1 MKRIKLWLRE
11 FSLTQ
16 QLMVIVFIV
25 VVSIAIIYLFPVTSN
40 VNAFVNKTIYGQLSG
55 VNQAV
60 ASGAANTNANFVVD
74 SNFSIVRYNPVT
86 NVASVFQGSQSDIN
100 EDLVLKIIHRVMK
113 VSNNK
118 GTILNTEVAD
128 QIKENNTSIYF
139 VGQCESKY
147 SCTIT
152 MVSNAYQ
159 EEYKSA
165 LVNSTI
171 LTIFSMTAMI
181 LVVLFLWVSNIIHPL
196 VQMRRYVNGIRNGT
210 PVDKRLLTL
219 NRYDEIGDLANAI
232 GEMKEYID
240 RQDEVKAEMVQ
251 NISHDLKTPIATI
264 KSYAESIKDGIYPY
278 GTLEESVDVI
288 VEHASR
294 LEKKVH
300 SLLLMNRVEYL
311 KDTAEPGET
320 VDMNSIIERVSQQFT
335 VVYPNIIWT
344 VDADKSR
351 FHGDS
356 ESWRIVIENLCENA
370 TRYAKTEIKIT
381 LKKGILAISN
391 DGPRIDDSKLMTI
404 FKPYEVGN
412 KGQFGLG
419 LSIVRKVCDTYGYNV
434 SAENLS
440 NGVVFKIQSNSK
452 QKVSFF
458 KKDTTDK
465 KNSDKSKQEIS

>member
-16 QLMVIVFIV
+16 QLMVIVFLV

-40 VNAFVNKTIYGQLSG
+40 VNEFVNNTIYGQLSG

-60 ASGAANTNANFVVD
+60 ASGAATTNTNFVVD

-86 NVASVFQGSQSDIN
+86 NVANVFQGSQSDIN
-100 EDLVLKIIHRVMK
+100 EDLVKRIIHRVMNAIN
-113 VSNNK
+113 SE
-118 GTILNTEVAD
+118 GTLLNTEVAD
-128 QIKENNTSIYF
+128 QIKENKTSIYF
-139 VGQCESKY
+139 VGQCESEF

-165 LVNSTI
+165 LVNSTV

-196 VQMRRYVNGIRNGT
+196 AQMRKYVTGIRNGQ
-210 PVDKRLLTL
+210 PVDKHLLTL
-219 NRYDEIGDLANAI
+219 NRYDEIGDLANAL

-278 GTLEESVDVI
+278 GTLEDSVDVI
-288 VEHASR
+288 IEHASR

-311 KDTAEPGET
+311 KDTAESGET
-320 VDMNSIIERVSQQFT
+320 VEMHALIERVSEQLAI
-335 VVYPNIIWT
+335 VYPNIDWA
-344 VDADKSR
+344 VEADQSK

-370 TRYAKTEIKIT
+370 TRYAKTQIKIS
-381 LKKGILAISN
+381 LKRGVLAISN
-391 DGPRIDDSKLMTI
+391 DGPRIDDDKLQTI
-404 FKPYEVGN
+404 FRPYEVGN

-434 SAENLS
+434 CAENLS
-440 NGVVFKIQSNSK
+440 NGVVFKIQSKGK

-458 KKDTTDK
+458 KKETNDK
-465 KNSDKSKQEIS
+465 KNADKAKQDV